1 MIHKTINQISK
12 ENDDFSA
19 KIIKGLKL
27 NTKRLIADAKKN
39 NRTLFGMKDNKIVAI
54 KYGK

>member
-1 MIHKTINQISK
+1 MNQVSK
-12 ENDDFSA
+12 EKDDFSA

-39 NRTLFGMKDNKIVAI
+39 NRTLYGMKDNKIIAI
-54 KYGK
+54 KFAN

>member
-54 KYGK
+54 KYSK